1 MTKKDKLIYAR
12 YLKMSYED
20 AFAEGFAEGFAKGYA
35 EESERSIR
43 IIRESDIPEGVKER
57 ILAELSECLTTP
69 NQRDEYV
76 AYDGESLTRVC
87 KVF

>member
-1 MTKKDKLIYAR
+1 MKYCVDEAWREGY
-12 YLKMSYED
+12 
-20 AFAEGFAEGFAKGYA
+20 AEGFVEGYA

-43 IIRESDIPEGVKER
+43 IIRESDIPEEVKES

>member
-20 AFAEGFAEGFAKGYA
+20 AFAEGFAKGYA